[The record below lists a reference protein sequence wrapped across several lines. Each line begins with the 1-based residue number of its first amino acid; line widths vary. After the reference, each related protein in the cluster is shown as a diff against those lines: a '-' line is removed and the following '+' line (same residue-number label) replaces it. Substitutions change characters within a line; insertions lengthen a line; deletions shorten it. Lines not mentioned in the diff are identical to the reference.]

1 MDPNGI
7 LLITITVFV
16 AFMTIGVWGILFALV
31 RSRGR
36 ANDERNAAIRSITE
50 ECAEADKVLSSSA
63 KTSMSAHSLKSALLP
78 KIEKILKMLTTNMHI
93 LDVYFV
99 KYTES
104 RIAAFQ
110 EALVS
115 SESEPAAAPLFPI
128 DKFLSETK
136 PAAAF
141 LEPVPG
147 ALSSDAIVEDIRRRS
162 RAEAVKSSDTVLVKG
177 KEREEPIEPPAIDLR
192 TGIIT
197 VAQEEPRQ
205 PPVAA
210 TPKKKPILM
219 PKKQSP
225 EDAFDFEKEISSRVG
240 DAMQADLG
248 QGTLHPVGYGEAPE
262 TKVIHTEH
270 TEKTMRWDRDEL
282 KGMAGKPESIVV
294 EGTEQVKVDK
304 PEGAT
309 KPAGTNAAP
318 QPGAKGDDAIF
329 SGEDIENTLD
339 SFFGLGDK

>member
-1 MDPNGI
+1 
-7 LLITITVFV
+7 
-16 AFMTIGVWGILFALV
+16 
-31 RSRGR
+31 
-36 ANDERNAAIRSITE
+36 
-50 ECAEADKVLSSSA
+50 
-63 KTSMSAHSLKSALLP
+63 
-78 KIEKILKMLTTNMHI
+78 MLTTNMHI

-115 SESEPAAAPLFPI
+115 SESEPAAAPVFPI

-136 PAAAF
+136 PAAVSAEKIPF
-141 LEPVPG
+141 GFSLESPLS
-147 ALSSDAIVEDIRRRS
+147 LSSGLPPDK
-162 RAEAVKSSDTVLVKG
+162 AEHLSQGLLRDTVLVKE
-177 KEREEPIEPPAIDLR
+177 KEEPMEPPAIDLR

-197 VAQEEPRQ
+197 VSQEEPKQAKPAETRTR
-205 PPVAA
+205 PDSAKAKPAA
-210 TPKKKPILM
+210 GVIKKKPVLA
-219 PKKQSP
+219 PKNQP
-225 EDAFDFEKEISSRVG
+225 HPFGYVETPPPAAPGAEDAFDFEKEISTHVG
-240 DAMQADLG
+240 NAMQEDLG
-248 QGTLHPVGYGEAPE
+248 QGALHPVGYGEAPD
-262 TKVIHTEH
+262 TKALY

-294 EGTEQVKVDK
+294 EGTEQVKADK

-309 KPAGTNAAP
+309 KPAGTNTTP